1 MLSYSTALHTP
12 LTSSSSECVLC
23 VCRGWERFRNGRLT
37 TRYPTTV
44 ARSAKEQHV
53 HTQDT
58 LYVLGLNLMKM
69 ASFCQ
74 LQTVTD
80 ACWRIGRGGR
90 QQNNN
95 YLHLAMI
102 LSTTPIE
109 NRKKMKSCR
118 WFTWKK
124 TCTFD
129 TVWITLPY
137 SLIVTRNWRFFLL
150 YWFHPSKT
158 KCLHL
163 LSFST

>member
-1 MLSYSTALHTP
+1 MPGFIKYSFRRVLSYSTAP

-53 HTQDT
+53 HTQDDA
-58 LYVLGLNLMKM
+58 LCCWGERDENGFIL
-69 ASFCQ
+69 
-74 LQTVTD
+74 LQAVTD
-80 ACWRIGRGGR
+80 ARWRTGRGAR
-90 QQNNN
+90 QQNS
-95 YLHLAMI
+95 YLHLAII

-118 WFTWKK
+118 WSTWKDSLDY
-124 TCTFD
+124 TPIF
-129 TVWITLPY
+129 TL
-137 SLIVTRNWRFFLL
+137 VTRNWTFLLL
-150 YWFHPSKT
+150 YWFHPSKA